1 MKDIKNKDN
10 LTDLVD
16 EVQAQSDTD
25 TNEDNNGTVS
35 APTGEK
41 VELDFNPERR
51 DLANKLL
58 KEARN
63 RQDNN

>member
-25 TNEDNNGTVS
+25 NNQDNNGTIDT
-35 APTGEK
+35 PTGEK
-41 VELDFNPERR
+41 VELDFNPQRQE
-51 DLANKLL
+51 LANKLL